1 MIFLYGCFD
10 VASFEMIW
18 ALLLVCGDVACQ
30 LPMLG
35 VALCHLQWCAS
46 CVLGCTPRCFVCC
59 CRRDLETGK
68 IIDTV
73 SVQRA
78 AAMIRPWIEHMEPF
92 ILVGPEGCGKS
103 MLISHM
109 VRYPVITVPYP

>member
-1 MIFLYGCFD
+1 MVCYVC
-10 VASFEMIW
+10 VTVRVVV
-18 ALLLVCGDVACQ
+18 LLA
-30 LPMLG
+30 
-35 VALCHLQWCAS
+35 
-46 CVLGCTPRCFVCC
+46 C

-109 VRYPVITVPYP
+109 VRYPVITVPHPRCLVQCLLTPSPPPSPPEPLPALSHPLACSI

>member
-1 MIFLYGCFD
+1 MID
-10 VASFEMIW
+10 VA
-18 ALLLVCGDVACQ
+18 LV
-30 LPMLG
+30 
-35 VALCHLQWCAS
+35 H
-46 CVLGCTPRCFVCC
+46 TP
-59 CRRDLETGK
+59 RRDLETGK

-78 AAMIRPWIEHMEPF
+78 AAMIRPWVDNMEPF

-109 VRYPVITVPYP
+109 VGAWQDSAVRTQLSQAWSLYLCSCVCASLALCTNRPLP